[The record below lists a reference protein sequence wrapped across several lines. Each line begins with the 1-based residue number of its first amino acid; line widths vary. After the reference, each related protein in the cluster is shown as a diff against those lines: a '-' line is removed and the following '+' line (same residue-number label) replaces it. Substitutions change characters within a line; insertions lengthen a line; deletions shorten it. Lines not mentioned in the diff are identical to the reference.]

1 MTTAKVALSIDADVL
16 DLAKKR
22 VKAGRAKSL
31 SALVTEAVDEK
42 LRRDDLTALLDA
54 LDAEHG
60 PPGKAARTWAKR
72 VLARSS

>member
-1 MTTAKVALSIDADVL
+1 MTASKVAVTISTEVL
-16 DLAKKR
+16 ELAKKR

-42 LRRDDLTALLDA
+42 LRRDQLAEILDA
-54 LDAEHG
+54 MNAKLGA
-60 PPGKAARTWAKR
+60 PSKAAKAWAKR